1 MNDPVLWSD
10 ARCGHPRAPEP
21 SGAAGSFATPV
32 TVLSPTRGLV
42 AAHHPL
48 GASTGMWARARG
60 DWRLLAELAVE
71 TSSFAA
77 ELAALDE
84 SELDGLL
91 AYLASEPDLPH
102 RYLSV
107 HGPSKGRAL
116 PEAELVERL
125 GSLPGWVDAIVL
137 HPDTLAEPAAYE
149 PLGDRLVLENLDA
162 RKASGRTA
170 AELAPLFDALPE
182 AGFCLDVAHVS
193 SVDPTMA
200 VGEDL
205 LDAFGGRLRHVHV
218 SSLDREGCHAPLR
231 DEDEERFCPLLSR
244 CIDVPWI
251 LEAPLP
257 G

>member
-1 MNDPVLWSD
+1 M
-10 ARCGHPRAPEP
+10 
-21 SGAAGSFATPV
+21 
-32 TVLSPTRGLV
+32 TVLSPARGLV

-48 GASTGMWARARG
+48 GASTGMWERARG
-60 DWRLLAELAVE
+60 DWRLLTELAVQ

-84 SELDGLL
+84 AELGGLVE
-91 AYLASEPDLPH
+91 YLESEPDLPH

-107 HGPSKGRAL
+107 HGPSKGRAM
-116 PEAELVERL
+116 PEPELVATL
-125 GSLPGWVDAIVL
+125 AALPGWVDAIVL
-137 HPDTLAEPAAYE
+137 HPDALEDPAAYR
-149 PLGDRLVLENLDA
+149 PLGDRLVLENMDA
-162 RKASGRTA
+162 RKATGRTA
-170 AELAPLFDALPE
+170 AELAPLFAALPE
-182 AGFCLDVAHVS
+182 AGFCLDVAHAW
-193 SVDPTMA
+193 SVDNSMA
-200 VGEDL
+200 AGEAL

-218 SSLDREGCHAPLR
+218 SSLDVEGCHFPLR